1 MSKRRIFKF
10 TKAKCIN
17 MSENCSQHKTA
28 ISLKFQFAIKYLALK
43 KKKQILRSK
52 HKIVYVKN
60 NIGLKG

>member
-1 MSKRRIFKF
+1 
-10 TKAKCIN
+10 

-28 ISLKFQFAIKYLALK
+28 ISLKFQFAIKYFALK

-60 NIGLKG
+60 DIALKG